1 MFFSKKKKRKRF
13 LCLRILCFFGI
24 KGNNSVPQTVM
35 SNYLNTTICFDLY
48 DWHAQKIQKLS
59 NSTPRTNGHRPKGK
73 VKGRSFPTARPERA
87 EALCITREF

>member
-24 KGNNSVPQTVM
+24 KGNYSVPQTVM

-48 DWHAQKIQKLS
+48 GWHAQKIS
-59 NSTPRTNGHRPKGK
+59 RNS
-73 VKGRSFPTARPERA
+73 STARPERA
-87 EALCITREF
+87 EAHSPGQRPGYNSNRQCAL

>member
-24 KGNNSVPQTVM
+24 KGNYSVPQTVM

-48 DWHAQKIQKLS
+48 DWHA
-59 NSTPRTNGHRPKGK
+59 
-73 VKGRSFPTARPERA
+73 
-87 EALCITREF
+87 

>member
-35 SNYLNTTICFDLY
+35 SNYLNTTKSFNLY
-48 DWHAQKIQKLS
+48 GWIVSISYK
-59 NSTPRTNGHRPKGK
+59 
-73 VKGRSFPTARPERA
+73 
-87 EALCITREF
+87 

>member
-24 KGNNSVPQTVM
+24 KGNYSVPQTVM

-48 DWHAQKIQKLS
+48 GWHAQKNPEALQQYAL
-59 NSTPRTNGHRPKGK
+59 NQRLPTEGKGK
-73 VKGRSFPTARPERA
+73 RRIG
-87 EALCITREF
+87 